1 MADTTLQIIVID
13 NDYCQHGS
21 AVLYDKKG
29 KVLQQIKF
37 DNLEIITDSKTRE
50 KVNFREIEE

>member
-1 MADTTLQIIVID
+1 MTDTTLQIIVID
-13 NDYCQHGS
+13 NDYCKQGS

-50 KVNFREIEE
+50 KVNSSEM

>member
-1 MADTTLQIIVID
+1 MTDTTLQIIVID
-13 NDYCQHGS
+13 NDYCKQGS

-37 DNLEIITDSKTRE
+37 DNLEIIIDSKTRE
-50 KVNFREIEE
+50 KVNFREIKK

>member
-1 MADTTLQIIVID
+1 MTDTTLQIIVID
-13 NDYCQHGS
+13 NDYCKQGY
-21 AVLYDKKG
+21 AVLYDNKG

-50 KVNFREIEE
+50 KHKF